1 MGRRGQRGGVGGG
14 CWRVLRVDA
23 WSPPR
28 GGYGSAIEVM
38 RRQKVDLNLLVDM
51 NPDRFLL
58 PAGGGG
64 VGGGAHYYNRVV
76 NQVKEID
83 RINLFLSNHKDCNVT
98 EWKYKV
104 PSWINRNCR
113 RMSEEEKKNEE
124 EGEEETMTTEEEE
137 EYGEGE
143 SVRPIRYDFSDKI
156 NRVW

>member
-1 MGRRGQRGGVGGG
+1 MLEGTSSRRLVPSEGGVRFGDRGHEETEGRSKPTGGHE
-14 CWRVLRVDA
+14 
-23 WSPPR
+23 S
-28 GGYGSAIEVM
+28 
-38 RRQKVDLNLLVDM
+38 
-51 NPDRFLL
+51 
-58 PAGGGG
+58 AGGGG

-76 NQVKEID
+76 DQVKEID